1 LLQKI
6 LPISGDEWDQV
17 EQRHNNAFPGTKRT
31 KEKLKRKFKDM
42 YLKRPPT
49 GDTTVTPVIELA
61 ISIYNKICMK
71 AEISD
76 GEEEATAKLG
86 LFGQELEHLR
96 LILWIN
102 TSK

>member
-1 LLQKI
+1 
-6 LPISGDEWDQV
+6 
-17 EQRHNNAFPGTKRT
+17 
-31 KEKLKRKFKDM
+31 M

-49 GDTTVTPVIELA
+49 GDTTVTPIIELA
-61 ISIYNKICMK
+61 ISIYGKICMK

-76 GEEEATAKLG
+76 GEEEAAVKLG